1 MDKLTIDTPEQ
12 VHLEFVLAG
21 VGSRFMAA
29 FLDSLIQLALTLV
42 LVTLVISIAIA
53 LGRTRGSSAWAY
65 AAFSLGSFTITW
77 GYYTLFEALWKGQTP
92 GKRWAGIRVI
102 KESGRT
108 ITPFEAA
115 SRNLLRFVD
124 WLPGFY
130 GAGVVTMLLNA
141 KHRRLGDFVAGTL
154 VVHESGEREAMVSF
168 DAPQPMEGVFPQAAR
183 LSLQEANLIE
193 TFLGRRIEL
202 PADVRRQNGKQ
213 IADMV
218 ALRLDIPREA
228 RPVDD
233 EVFLEQVVREFRN
246 RARLL

>member
-29 FLDSLIQLALTLV
+29 FLDSLIQAGLMLFLMGLV
-42 LVTLVISIAIA
+42 FTIA
-53 LGRTRGSSAWAY
+53 LAVGRVRGSSAWVL

-77 GYYTLFEALWKGQTP
+77 GYYTLFETFWKGQTP

-108 ITPFEAA
+108 ITAFEAA
-115 SRNLLRFVD
+115 SRNLLRIID

-154 VVHESGEREAMVSF
+154 VVHESSERESMVSF
-168 DAPQPMEGVFPQAAR
+168 DASQPTEGVFPQAGQ
-183 LSLQEANLIE
+183 LSLQEADLIE
-193 TFLGRRIEL
+193 TFLARRIEL
-202 PADVRRQNGKQ
+202 PGDVRRQNGQ
-213 IADMV
+213 RITDMIAT
-218 ALRLDIPREA
+218 RLDIPREA
-228 RPVDD
+228 RPADN

-246 RARLL
+246 RARLG